1 MTVNIKKGKALD
13 ALNMTPMIDVVFN
26 LLIFFMVA
34 SEFAKEDRALDV
46 QLPAASEAMPLTAK
60 LKEIFVNVDKAGRFY
75 MENRMVTEDE
85 VDAFLQRAARDN
97 PVNQSVIIRADK
109 RVPLDSVVKVM
120 NLCNR
125 AKITDY
131 QLTTEG
137 ADK

>member
-1 MTVNIKKGKALD
+1 MTVNINKGKALD
-13 ALNMTPMIDVVFN
+13 TLNMTPMIDVVFN

-60 LKEIFVNVDKAGRFY
+60 LKEIFVNVDKTGRFY

-137 ADK
+137 TEK

>member
-1 MTVNIKKGKALD
+1 MTVNIKKGSALD
-13 ALNMTPMIDVVFN
+13 QLNMTPMIDVVFN

-34 SEFAKEDRALDV
+34 SEFAKEDRQLDV

-60 LKEIFVNVDKAGRFY
+60 PKEIFVNVDSNGRFF
-75 MENRMVTEDE
+75 MENRQVSEDE
-85 VDAFLQRAARDN
+85 VDAYLQRAARDN

-109 RVPLDSVVKVM
+109 RVPLDYVVKVM

-131 QLTTEG
+131 TLTTEG
-137 ADK
+137 KE